1 MGWQGAQ
8 RHSPWEASGD
18 PGHADS
24 PFSRCWK
31 EGENSL
37 AVIRAMRASSWAFW
51 AAVRAASALA
61 REWEVLGGGDG
72 RAMRARPGQGTRHLA
87 GGRLARPRLQGL
99 GALQPLRAQGRPHSR
114 AGPGLG
120 RAPSCLRTPPP
131 QVLATD

>member
-1 MGWQGAQ
+1 MGWRGALG
-8 RHSPWEASGD
+8 HSPWEASRD
-18 PGHADS
+18 PDRADS

-72 RAMRARPGQGTRHLA
+72 RAMRARDGPGQGTRHLTH
-87 GGRLARPRLQGL
+87 
-99 GALQPLRAQGRPHSR
+99 PHSPTRASVPSSRCGHR
-114 AGPGLG
+114 AGHTREWNL
-120 RAPSCLRTPPP
+120 AWDEPSP
-131 QVLATD
+131 A

>member
-1 MGWQGAQ
+1 MGWQGAL
-8 RHSPWEASGD
+8 RHSPWEASRD

-61 REWEVLGGGDG
+61 REWEVLGGGDR
-72 RAMRARPGQGTRHLA
+72 RAVRARNGPGQGTRHLA
-87 GGRLARPRLQGL
+87 GWHLARRHLARHPLQGL
-99 GALQPLRAQGRPHSR
+99 GALQPLQARGRPHSR
-114 AGPGLG
+114 AGPRLG
-120 RAPSCLRTPPP
+120 
-131 QVLATD
+131 